1 MLATTTGFL
10 LPDFW
15 LLSPEDDLPV
25 FSLADLIT
33 DVEDLGIDTA
43 TSSLKRVVTDLRV
56 VAVRPD
62 GAIAERGRVA
72 SSSRTTASSF
82 SPIELDFVALDDAG
96 ETVTS
101 FENLS
106 PELEVE
112 PELDFFSMGGGRTG
126 ALDSRFSF
134 RFELPFVPAE
144 SGLVGVGVTEVAT
157 SSLELGERSDSV
169 GEVGDCEA
177 EVEAGVRER
186 AAL

>member
-25 FSLADLIT
+25 FSLAYLIT
-33 DVEDLGIDTA
+33 DVEGLGIDTA
-43 TSSLKRVVTDLRV
+43 TSSLNRVVTDLRV

-62 GAIAERGRVA
+62 GAIAERGGVA

-82 SPIELDFVALDDAG
+82 SPIELDFAALDDAG
-96 ETVTS
+96 LPVTS

-106 PELEVE
+106 PEPEVE
-112 PELDFFSMGGGRTG
+112 PELNFFNIGGGRLG
-126 ALDSRFSF
+126 GLDPRFSF
-134 RFELPFVPAE
+134 KFELLFVPAD

-157 SSLELGERSDSV
+157 SFLGSV
-169 GEVGDCEA
+169 GEVGACEPEA
-177 EVEAGVRER
+177 EVGVGER